1 MFGRRTSKNS
11 AEGLGQTE
19 VKPGGKGRPTPKRS
33 ESEAQRK
40 KRMKPPMDR
49 REAAKRQREQA
60 RAERLRTREA
70 MAGSGDQ
77 RHLPKR
83 DRGPVRQFARDYVD
97 TRRNVAEYLLPALLL
112 IVLLPVLGTLGLDSR
127 LVEAFTGALWLTTIV
142 LTVLDVF
149 LLQRRVKKELPVRFP
164 DEDTKGAT
172 LYAVLRSSQ
181 MRWLRLPKPR
191 FKPGEQ
197 MPTHYR

>member
-11 AEGLGQTE
+11 TE
-19 VKPGGKGRPTPKRS
+19 TVDESVVKPGGKGRPTPKRS
-33 ESEAQRK
+33 DSEAQRK
-40 KRMKPPMDR
+40 KRLKPPMDR
-49 REAAKRQREQA
+49 REAAKRQRE
-60 RAERLRTREA
+60 RTKAERGKVREA

-77 RHLPKR
+77 RHLPAR

-112 IVLLPVLGTLGLDSR
+112 ILLLPVLESVGLNSQFVGA
-127 LVEAFTGALWLTTIV
+127 LTGALWLTTIV
-142 LTVLDVF
+142 LTILDIF
-149 LLQRRVKKELPVRFP
+149 LLQRRIKKELPVRFP
-164 DEDTKGAT
+164 DTETKGAT

-191 FKPGEQ
+191 HKPGEPL
-197 MPTHYR
+197 PTSYR